1 MNILMMTNTYK
12 PIIGGLEKSV
22 ESFTGE
28 YRRAGHRVVIVAPEY
43 DGAPEE
49 SGVVRVPALQDFN
62 GSDFSVQLP
71 VPGVLSAALKGFAPD
86 IVHAHHPFLIGDTA
100 LRLAYARS
108 VPLVFTHHS
117 LYEHN
122 THYVP
127 GDSAALKRFVVELS
141 TGYANVAH
149 QVIAPSGSVR
159 DLLLERGVETPIEVV
174 PTGIDLEPYASGQR
188 ERWRR
193 FWGIPKDGYVIGHVG
208 RLAPEKNL
216 ELLSAAAARHLSAD
230 PESYLLLVGEGPS
243 RARLEQYFTERGV
256 RERVFF
262 TGLQRGQE
270 LVDAYSAMDAF
281 LFVSQSETQGLVL
294 AEALACGVPLIA
306 VDACGVRDAV
316 RDGHNGYLVG
326 RQDEALIAD
335 AILRHRRLSA
345 ERRSEMRQI
354 AVQDAERYSM
364 PQCAARALG
373 VYERL
378 IEEHAFSRKDDNL
391 WTAARGRIKAEWR
404 ILKNLT
410 KATTGAVI
418 KKGAPGAA

>member
-12 PIIGGLEKSV
+12 PIVGGLEKSI
-22 ESFTGE
+22 ETFSDE
-28 YRRAGHRVVIVAPEY
+28 YRKAGHRVVIVAPES

-49 SGVVRVPALQDFN
+49 TDVIRVPALQDFN
-62 GSDFSVQLP
+62 GSDFALKLP
-71 VPGVLSAALKGFAPD
+71 VPGVLASLLGDFKPD
-86 IVHAHHPFLIGDTA
+86 VVHAHHPFLIGDTA
-100 LRLAYARS
+100 LRLAYAGG
-108 VPLVFTHHS
+108 VPLVFTHHT

-141 TGYANVAH
+141 TGYANLAH
-149 QVIAPSGSVR
+149 QVFAPSGSVR

-174 PTGIDLEPYASGQR
+174 PTGLYLDQFARGQR
-188 ERWRR
+188 QRWRR
-193 FWGIPKDGYVIGHVG
+193 FWGIPADGFVIGHVG

-216 ELLSAAAARHLSAD
+216 GLLCSASARHLTAD
-230 PESYLLLVGEGPS
+230 PKSYLLIVGEGPS
-243 RARLEQYFTERGV
+243 RAGLEQYFAGRGV

-270 LVDAYSAMDAF
+270 LVDAYHAMDAF

-294 AEALACGVPLIA
+294 GEALACAVPLIA

-316 RDGHNGYLVG
+316 RDGKNGFLVP
-326 RQDEALIAD
+326 REDQALIAE
-335 AILRHRRLSA
+335 ALGRYRRLSEDRHMEFRRQA
-345 ERRSEMRQI
+345 E
-354 AVQDAERYSM
+354 QDALRYSM
-364 PQCAARALG
+364 PQCARQALAA
-373 VYERL
+373 YERL
-378 IEEHAFSRKDDNL
+378 IAEHMFSKKEDRL
-391 WTAARGRIKAEWR
+391 WTSAQGRIKAEWE

-418 KKGAPGAA
+418 KK